1 MIISYTT
8 IDYLHII
15 VLVVVAKFCFSNVKK
30 GMHFVKNRRT
40 ILLSLGLMM
49 MDRVKTRN
57 WIFGYI
63 LTPKIL
69 KMKCNKWPFEQNFYS
84 YFAKYLAFVDFSN
97 FQSAFH
103 QSITVS
109 TQVCQI
115 FAKKLPHKNSFL
127 YIYFQISKP
136 GFFNYPIIYITTLG
150 HF

>member
-69 KMKCNKWPFEQNFYS
+69 KMQFNKWPFEQNFYS
-84 YFAKYLAFVDFSN
+84 YFAKYLAKFVDFSN

-103 QSITVS
+103 WSVPVWNAKFLQKNCLIKTPFSIFTFKSRNPGFSIT
-109 TQVCQI
+109 Q
-115 FAKKLPHKNSFL
+115 
-127 YIYFQISKP
+127 
-136 GFFNYPIIYITTLG
+136 
-150 HF
+150 